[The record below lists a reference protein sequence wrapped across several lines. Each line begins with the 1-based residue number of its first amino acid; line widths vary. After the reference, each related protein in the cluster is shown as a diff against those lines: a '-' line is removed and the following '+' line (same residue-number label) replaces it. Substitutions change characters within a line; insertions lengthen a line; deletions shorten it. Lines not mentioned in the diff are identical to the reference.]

1 VLPYKYIEDITGV
14 TIDCVRN
21 DIISFL
27 QSFPEQSLEIKY
39 IHFMIYESAF
49 KSVFEGEDR
58 KRFYFWTV
66 TPFYATDFFIKSM
79 SIPEKYKKNYK
90 FYKDFLI
97 KMDKRVAD
105 IENAAWGFPISSFK
119 LNLFLY
125 SKNVAKMLPFQIKK
139 YIQADVEKL
148 KKTHHT
154 NLLLF
159 LSELINSEDFPND
172 FNNKGLSYFKDNIS
186 EMNTTVIYK
195 IITPIIVSQLLQKK
209 SNLNTRYANIEF
221 I

>member
-1 VLPYKYIEDITGV
+1 
-14 TIDCVRN
+14 
-21 DIISFL
+21 
-27 QSFPEQSLEIKY
+27 
-39 IHFMIYESAF
+39 
-49 KSVFEGEDR
+49 
-58 KRFYFWTV
+58 
-66 TPFYATDFFIKSM
+66 
-79 SIPEKYKKNYK
+79 
-90 FYKDFLI
+90 
-97 KMDKRVAD
+97 MDKRVAD
-105 IENAAWGFPISSFK
+105 IENAAWGFPISSYK

-139 YIQADVEKL
+139 YIQADVENL

-186 EMNTTVIYK
+186 KMNTTVIYK